1 MNDSD
6 SRIPKEQFSE
16 VFALAARLQAQHEQS
31 YSLNELT
38 EIGQQAHLKPE
49 FVEQAVQQLQVK
61 QSQAQTWRQR
71 LKAGIMSVG
80 IVTAF
85 WGILI
90 AHSSLA
96 QGGCGSMMS
105 RASQSLDQAR

>member
-1 MNDSD
+1 MNDPD
-6 SRIPKEQFSE
+6 ARISKEQFPE

-31 YSLNELT
+31 YSLTELT
-38 EIGQQAHLKPE
+38 QIGQQAHLKPE
-49 FVEQAVQQLQVK
+49 FIEQAVQQLQAK
-61 QSQAQTWRQR
+61 QSQAQTWRQM

-90 AHSSLA
+90 AHTSLA
-96 QGGCGSMMS
+96 QTGCGSMMS
-105 RASQSLDQAR
+105 RSIQSLNQTR